1 MAHPRDEVEEA
12 FRHLWRVGPV
22 EEDWAGQ
29 AELYT
34 DDAVY
39 IDHYYGRK
47 TPAEFREWCI
57 ALMTEEFPE
66 LYTVYEWHVVDG
78 DRVIVHMQ
86 NRRDNPDPGGEPFD
100 FPGLTVYEYAG
111 DGRWGYE
118 LDYWGVADAIRT
130 GREYR
135 DVVARIDPDHPQ
147 RRSRLHWPTSPA
159 WARP

>member
-39 IDHYYGRK
+39 IDHYYGQK

-78 DRVIVHMQ
+78 DRVIVQMQ

-118 LDYWGVADAIRT
+118 LDYWGVAEAIRT

-135 DVVARIDPDHPQ
+135 NAVARIDPDHPQ
-147 RRSRLHWPTSPA
+147 RRSRLHWPASPA